1 VKKSDGTAV
10 SRINPFGT
18 SIDKNKFVAG
28 PLTADAQGDVYYN
41 VIKLDPTN
49 PWLGDVL
56 GSWLVK
62 VSADDTASTVTF
74 KKLTKGAPKGTDKLS
89 VVLLHGEDSSLASEQ
104 ARQAH
109 RHTLRDATAGHQHS
123 ASDRTGRNRLHG
135 QPWTL

>member
-28 PLTADAQGDVYYN
+28 PLTADAQGDVSYN

-49 PWLGDVL
+49 PWVGDVP

-62 VSADDTASTVTF
+62 VSADDTASTVTV
-74 KKLTKGAPKGTDKLS
+74 KKLTKGAPKGTDNCPLFFYTEKTLPW
-89 VVLLHGEDSSLASEQ
+89 
-104 ARQAH
+104 
-109 RHTLRDATAGHQHS
+109 RHTLRDATAGHQHR

-135 QPWTL
+135 QPWTR

>member
-1 VKKSDGTAV
+1 MLTGEFIYVPGFGGTVWKVNKSDGTAV

-56 GSWLVK
+56 GTWLVK

-74 KKLTKGAPKGTDKLS
+74 KKLTKGAPKGTDNCPLFS
-89 VVLLHGEDSSLASEQ
+89 
-104 ARQAH
+104 AR
-109 RHTLRDATAGHQHS
+109 RRLFLGLRANTPSPSTYPA
-123 ASDRTGRNRLHG
+123 GRNGRAS
-135 QPWTL
+135 T